1 MPEQKSFKW
10 FFDFLNENEGHMH
23 GIDTILHAKQTKF
36 QQMEIM
42 KTYNYG
48 RILVLDGKIQSSES
62 DEFIYHEAL
71 VHPAMLTHPNPKRV
85 FIVGGGE
92 GATLRE
98 ILRHKSVEHVLM
110 VDIDEEVVDGCKKHL
125 PEWHQGSF
133 EDPRVRLEFMDARKY
148 LEETKDVYD
157 IIIIDISEPVEE
169 GPAYLLYTKEFYQ
182 IVMNRLSKNG
192 LISLQAGTTALT
204 AIFCFSSVYQTLRSV
219 FPIVLGYQAIIP
231 CFGLPWGFA
240 LASKEL
246 DPKALSQDEIESRI
260 AERLRG
266 EIRYYNGEIHQG
278 QFLLPKH
285 IRQHSERETRIIED
299 NHPLFAYTYSERQP
313 SLMDADEQLKTPL
326 FDAMVALAE

>member
-1 MPEQKSFKW
+1 MPEPKSYKW
-10 FFDFLNENEGHMH
+10 FLDFLTPDEGHMH
-23 GIDTILHAKQTKF
+23 GVETILYANQTKY

-42 KTYNYG
+42 VTRNYG
-48 RILVLDGKIQSSES
+48 RCLVLDGKMQSSEY

-71 VHPAMLTHPNPKRV
+71 VHPALLTHPNPKKV

-110 VDIDEEVVDGCKKHL
+110 VDIDQEVVESCKKYL

-133 EDPRVRLEFMDARKY
+133 DDPRTRLEFRDARKY

-157 IIIIDISEPVEE
+157 VIIIDISEPMEE

-182 IVMNRLSKNG
+182 IVMDRLSKNG
-192 LISLQAGTTALT
+192 IISLQAGTTSLT
-204 AIFCFSSVYQTLRSV
+204 SLLCFSAVYQTLKSV
-219 FPIVLGYQAIIP
+219 FPIVRPYQAIIP

-240 LASKEL
+240 LASKL
-246 DPKALSQDEIESRI
+246 VDPQSFSQEEIDKRI
-260 AERLRG
+260 ADRLKG
-266 EIRYYNGEIHQG
+266 ELQYYNGEIHHG

-285 IRQHSERETRIIED
+285 IRQHAERETRIIED
-299 NHPLFAYTYSERQP
+299 NHPLFAY
-313 SLMDADEQLKTPL
+313 D
-326 FDAMVALAE
+326 